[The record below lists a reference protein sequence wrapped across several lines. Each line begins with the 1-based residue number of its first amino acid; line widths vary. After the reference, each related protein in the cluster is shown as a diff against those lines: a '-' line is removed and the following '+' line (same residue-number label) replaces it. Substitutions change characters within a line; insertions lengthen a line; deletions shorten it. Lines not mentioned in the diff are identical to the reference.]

1 MDQRCV
7 VNGVLIKAH
16 ESASAFEYIVKEILF
31 SKFHAARPEISQDVF
46 LAVLG
51 RLMGQTPFTNVMSY
65 GLL

>member
-31 SKFHAARPEISQDVF
+31 SKFHAEKPEISQDVF

-51 RLMGQTPFTNVMSY
+51 RLMGQMPFTNVMSY

>member
-7 VNGVLIKAH
+7 VNWVLVKTN
-16 ESASAFEYIVKEILF
+16 ESASTFEYIVKEILF
-31 SKFHAARPEISQDVF
+31 SKFHAERPEISQDVF

-51 RLMGQTPFTNVMSY
+51 RLMGHTPFRNVMSY